1 MMRERNKV
9 ENDDGVVKFD
19 SKALHDMVIKRLERY
34 VSREGEKTETFSIAV
49 VEENRT
55 DEIEE

>member
-9 ENDDGVVKFD
+9 ENDDGIVKFD

-34 VSREGEKTETFSIAV
+34 VSREVGTTKTYSTAV
-49 VEENRT
+49 VEESGT
-55 DEIEE
+55 EEIEE

>member
-1 MMRERNKV
+1 MMREKNKV

-34 VSREGEKTETFSIAV
+34 ISRESGTTKTSSTAAGKD
-49 VEENRT
+49 NDT

>member
-1 MMRERNKV
+1 MMREKSKV

-19 SKALHDMVIKRLERY
+19 RKALHDMVIKRLERY
-34 VSREGEKTETFSIAV
+34 VSREGGATKTSSRAV
-49 VEENRT
+49 GEDNDT